1 MVEQIDFG
9 LIEVTAP
16 SVEPV
21 TLIEAKAHLAVT
33 HTDDDTMIT
42 SRIVSARRACE
53 SISQRSFITT
63 AWKYTLERWPV
74 CGGARIVLPRPR
86 LISVSGLTYLD
97 TTGTRQTLSSSL
109 YVVSTAR
116 EPAVIIPAY
125 GTTWP
130 GAREFL
136 DSIQVSYTAGY
147 GATAAS
153 VPDDIKAA
161 VLLMVGH
168 LYAHRGDENQEPPA
182 AVRHLLA
189 PYSVYWGQ

>member
-1 MVEQIDFG
+1 MDTIDFG

-21 TLIEAKAHLAVT
+21 SLDEAKAHLNIT
-33 HTDDDTMIT
+33 HDDDDELVERTI
-42 SRIVSARRACE
+42 IAARRACE
-53 SISQRSFITT
+53 RGCLRSFVTT

-74 CGGARIVLPRPR
+74 CNGGRIVLPRPS
-86 LISVSGLTYLD
+86 LIAVSGITYLD
-97 TTGTRQTLSSSL
+97 TTGTRQTLSSEL

-130 GAREFL
+130 AAREFM
-136 DSIQVSYTAGY
+136 DSVQVSYTAGY

-153 VPDDIKAA
+153 VPDDIRAA
-161 VLLMVGH
+161 ILLMVGH

-182 AVRHLLA
+182 AVRNLLA